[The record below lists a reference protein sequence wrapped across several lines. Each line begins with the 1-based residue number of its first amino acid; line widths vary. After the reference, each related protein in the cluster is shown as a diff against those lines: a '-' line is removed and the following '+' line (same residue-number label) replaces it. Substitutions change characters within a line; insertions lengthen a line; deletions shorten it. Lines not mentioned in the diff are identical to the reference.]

1 MFPAEALQE
10 GAVTNVGDSNDGQT
24 GNGGGQGVPPLPP
37 PSVPTGQSSSSA
49 VAVAAAT
56 TPITAAAK
64 SALFKHFKDKQWKIN
79 ILLPKGNAFPGSI
92 ELVEIVNKFNLKRD
106 QVARQLRNYKN
117 ELIGHTQVNILLGAD
132 DLRQRMRD
140 SLSFYIVGV
149 RVGDSQAKLLSTA
162 RLRIRFQQLLLDN

>member
-1 MFPAEALQE
+1 MRLSLLQKP
-10 GAVTNVGDSNDGQT
+10 GLAVSCPCLRHTS
-24 GNGGGQGVPPLPP
+24 LA
-37 PSVPTGQSSSSA
+37 SSA
-49 VAVAAAT
+49 GAT
-56 TPITAAAK
+56 VPITAAAK
-64 SALFKHFKDKQWKIN
+64 SALFKHFKDKDWKIN
-79 ILLPKGNAFPGSI
+79 ILLPKGNAFPGTI

-117 ELIGHTQVNILLGAD
+117 ELLGHTQVNILLGAD